1 MKKHTVAMMYD
12 FDKTLCTKD
21 MQEYT
26 FIPALNMKPDEFWK
40 KAAELSDEQGMDKI
54 LGYMYLMLRESK
66 RASHSIRRED
76 FVRLGQD
83 VEYFEGVE
91 NWFAAINQFGK
102 SIGIE
107 IEHYIISSGLCEIIQ
122 GSSIYKHFKK
132 VYACEFLYDENGVAC
147 WPKNAVNYTTK
158 TQFLFRI
165 NKGALELNDDET
177 LNASVPEDDRRIPFR
192 NMIYIGDGMTDVP
205 CMRLVKEYGGFSV
218 AVYGSRQGKTTNK
231 GVAERLLRERRV
243 NFAEKADYREDSQLF
258 QTVCAILQKMSAE
271 EKLVHYHKKQMKQQ
285 GTDNREK

>member
-1 MKKHTVAMMYD
+1 MYD

-26 FIPALNMKPDEFWK
+26 FIPALNMKTAEFWK
-40 KAAELSDEQGMDKI
+40 KAKELSDEQGMDKI
-54 LGYMYLMLRESK
+54 LGYMYLMLRESR
-66 RASHSIRRED
+66 RASHSIRRDD

-83 VEYFEGVE
+83 LEYFEGVE
-91 NWFAAINQFGK
+91 DWFGRINQFGK

-122 GSSIYKHFKK
+122 GSSIYKHFTK

-177 LNASVPEDDRRIPFR
+177 LNASIPEDDRRIPFR

-205 CMRLVKEYGGFSV
+205 CMRLVKEYGGYSI
-218 AVYGSRQGKTTNK
+218 AVYGSKQGKTTNK
-231 GVAERLLRERRV
+231 GIAERLLRERRV
-243 NFAEKADYREDSQLF
+243 NFAERADYREDSQLF
-258 QTVCAILQKMSAE
+258 QTVSAILQKMSAE
-271 EKLVHYHKKQMKQQ
+271 EKLVNHHKKQMKQQ
-285 GTDNREK
+285 TAENKEK